1 MATKIRVS
9 TEITEALE
17 TVNPGDVVQSIIN
30 KGIILVTE
38 TEKGGT
44 SFNGMIL
51 DRGSHS
57 EWVEKDYEK
66 GFIASGFKRYI
77 GSVTL
82 DSF

>member
-1 MATKIRVS
+1 MATIIRVS

-17 TVNPGDVVQSIIN
+17 KVIPGDVVQSIN
-30 KGIILVTE
+30 HKGIILVTE
-38 TEKGGT
+38 TRDSGS

-57 EWVEKDYEK
+57 NWVEKDYGR
-66 GFIASGFKRYI
+66 GFITSGFKRYL

>member
-9 TEITEALE
+9 TKITETLE
-17 TVNPGDVVQSIIN
+17 TVNPGDVVQSIN
-30 KGIILVTE
+30 YKGIILVTE
-38 TEKGGT
+38 TKDSGR

-51 DRGSHS
+51 DRGNYSD
-57 EWVEKDYEK
+57 WVEKDYGK
-66 GFIASGFKRYI
+66 GFITSGFKRYI